1 MKKMRKII
9 ALLLVAVFAI
19 ALMAGCAE
27 DNAPAAPAAD
37 GAPAGAPSFVG
48 KDIDN
53 DTIRFAFVSISTAG
67 VTNVSY
73 QTAFTE
79 QLSMYPNI
87 SMDYFDGEYNPNS
100 QINAIQECITQK
112 YDCIFLEPLDGQ
124 AVAPAILEAEAAG
137 IPVITINPG
146 TPAIHSAHVQG
157 NDYVSGQQGAQELYK
172 AIGDGGKYI
181 ILDCPAEAKPSTR
194 MGTGAEDWFTQN
206 TDWEKIDHQYIANF
220 SLEIAN
226 TTMRDLLTKYDDIDA
241 VYCATDDLA
250 IGAVQAIE
258 AAGRQGILVWGNTG
272 YYNAFQAIKDGT
284 MYGTS
289 WCDVY
294 SQIQGAVALGL
305 YFVKTGINSV
315 SAGFTE
321 TPVINNAL
329 IVVNQDNV
337 DQMLPISRWE
347 YESSYLG

>member
-1 MKKMRKII
+1 MKKMRKTL
-9 ALLLVAVFAI
+9 ALLLVVAM
-19 ALMAGCAE
+19 ALVLMVGCAE
-27 DNAPAAPAAD
+27 EPAADQGGDAPAATGPAAL
-37 GAPAGAPSFVG
+37 VG

-53 DTIRFAFVSISTAG
+53 DPLRFAFISISTSG

-73 QTAFTE
+73 QIAFTE

-87 SMDYFDGEYNPNS
+87 TMDYFDGEYNPNS
-100 QINAIQECITQK
+100 QINALQECITQK
-112 YDCIFLEPLDGQ
+112 YDCIFMEPLDGQ
-124 AVAPAILEAEAAG
+124 AVAPSIVEAEEAG

-157 NDYVSGQQGAQELYK
+157 NDYVSGQQGAQKLYE

-181 ILDCPAEAKPSTR
+181 ILDCPAEAKPNTR

-206 TDWEKIDHQYIANF
+206 TDWEKLDHQYIANF

-241 VYCATDDLA
+241 VYCSTDDIA

-258 AAGRQGILVWGNTG
+258 AAGRQGIKVWGNTG

-305 YFVKTGINSV
+305 YFVSTGINSI
-315 SAGFTE
+315 SAGYTE

-329 IVVNQDNV
+329 MPVTAENV
-337 DQMLPISRWE
+337 DTMLAISRWE
-347 YESSYLG
+347 YDSEYVD

>member
-1 MKKMRKII
+1 MKKMKKII
-9 ALLLVAVFAI
+9 SLLLVAVFVLAF
-19 ALMAGCAE
+19 MAGCAE
-27 DNAPAAPAAD
+27 EGAAPE
-37 GAPAGAPSFVG
+37 AGAAAATTFVG
-48 KDIDN
+48 KNIDA
-53 DTIRFAFVSISTAG
+53 DPIRFAFVSISTSG
-67 VTNVSY
+67 VTNISY

-79 QLSMYPNI
+79 QLSMYPNVT
-87 SMDYFDGEYNPNS
+87 MDYFDGEYNPNS

-124 AVAPAILEAEAAG
+124 ACAPAILEAEAAG

-157 NDYVSGQQGAQELYK
+157 NDYVSGQQGAQKLYE

-181 ILDCPAEAKPSTR
+181 ILDCPAEAKPNTR
-194 MGTGAEDWFTQN
+194 MGTGAEDWFTAN
-206 TDWEKIDHQYIANF
+206 TDWEKLDHQYIANF
-220 SLEIAN
+220 SLEVAN

-241 VYCATDDLA
+241 VYCSTDDIA

-258 AAGRQGILVWGNTG
+258 AAGRHGILVWGNTG
-272 YYNAFQAIKDGT
+272 YYNAFQAIADGT

-294 SQIQGAVALGL
+294 AQIQGAVSLGL

-321 TPVINNAL
+321 TPIINNAL
-329 IVVNQDNV
+329 MPVTAENV
-337 DQMLPISRWE
+337 DQLLALSRWE
-347 YESSYLG
+347 YESEYLG

>member
-1 MKKMRKII
+1 MKKMRKTL
-9 ALLLVAVFAI
+9 ALLLVAAFML

-27 DNAPAAPAAD
+27 DNTAAD
-37 GAPAGAPSFVG
+37 NTTAAAATSFVG

-53 DTIRFAFVSISTAG
+53 DEIRFAFISISTSG

-73 QTAFTE
+73 EIAFTE
-79 QLSMYPNI
+79 QLSMYPNV
-87 SMDYFDGEYNPNS
+87 SMDYFDGEYNPNA
-100 QINAIQECITQK
+100 QINALQECITQK
-112 YDCIFLEPLDGQ
+112 YDCIFMEPLDGE
-124 AVAPAILEAEAAG
+124 AVAPSILEAEAAG

-146 TPAIHSAHVQG
+146 TSAIHSAHVQG
-157 NDYVSGQQGAQELYK
+157 NDYVSGQQGAQKLYE

-181 ILDCPAEAKPSTR
+181 ILDCPAEAKPNTR
-194 MGTGAEDWFTQN
+194 MGTGAEDWFTAN
-206 TDWEKIDHQYIANF
+206 TDWEKLDHQYIANF

-241 VYCATDDLA
+241 VYCSTDDIA

-258 AAGRQGILVWGNTG
+258 AAGRSGILVWGNTG
-272 YYNAFQAIKDGT
+272 YYNAFQAIADGT

-315 SAGFTE
+315 SAGYTE
-321 TPVINNAL
+321 TPIINNAL
-329 IVVNQDNV
+329 IPITQENV

-347 YESSYLG
+347 YDSEYVD